1 MFSTRT
7 TGWARAG
14 ALVAATAA
22 LLALAGGAQA
32 SPARH
37 ADSICKVAQGS
48 EWKKIDDKVSKA
60 GNVVSAAMGG
70 SGIKEGQAAAK
81 VIADGLRKESKLIL
95 KASGN
100 DKAKKS
106 LSGAYVKAAE
116 MYDRVSE
123 TLPQLASA
131 FTAAKKGD
139 PKALDK
145 VMGVMTKVLT
155 PAADALGKLSTGW
168 NDLFKNCT

>member
-1 MFSTRT
+1 MISTRT
-7 TGWARAG
+7 TGRARAG
-14 ALVAATAA
+14 ALVAAAAA

-32 SPARH
+32 APARH
-37 ADSICKVAQGS
+37 ADSICKIAQGS
-48 EWKKIDDKVSKA
+48 EWKKIDDKISKA

-70 SGIKEGQAAAK
+70 SGVKEGQAAAK

-95 KASGN
+95 EASGN
-100 DKAKKS
+100 DKARKS
-106 LSGAYVKAAE
+106 LSGAYAKAAE

-131 FTAAKKGD
+131 FSSAKKGD
-139 PKALDK
+139 VKALDR
-145 VMGVMTKVLT
+145 VMGALTKVLT

-168 NDLFKNCT
+168 NGLFKSCT